1 MSTNNPF
8 AKHTSNLFA
17 SRGCDIDA
25 AIMYARELLDN
36 IGPEDRT
43 AATTALMVVVNT
55 AANAF
60 DQARGPSPEKL
71 AILDLIRNQIDN
83 WASSHLDDHIEG
95 WIDNNLQAAHINP
108 HIEAWADDNLDIS
121 DKVQEYINDNLDIE
135 NSILEWMNENLESH
149 ISDAID
155 NIDLVVRTR

>member
-8 AKHTSNLFA
+8 AKHTNNMFA

-25 AIMYARELLDN
+25 ALSYANEV
-36 IGPEDRT
+36 IT
-43 AATTALMVVVNT
+43 AMPTEVQSHAMTALMVVINT

-60 DQARGPSPEKL
+60 AQATGPSPEKL
-71 AILDLIRNQIDN
+71 AILALIRNEIDN
-83 WASSHLDDHIEG
+83 WASSYLG
-95 WIDNNLQAAHINP
+95 N
-108 HIEAWADDNLDIS
+108 HIEAWADDNLNIS

-135 NSILEWMNENLESH
+135 NSILEWMNDNLESH

-155 NIDLVVRTR
+155 NIDLVVRVR